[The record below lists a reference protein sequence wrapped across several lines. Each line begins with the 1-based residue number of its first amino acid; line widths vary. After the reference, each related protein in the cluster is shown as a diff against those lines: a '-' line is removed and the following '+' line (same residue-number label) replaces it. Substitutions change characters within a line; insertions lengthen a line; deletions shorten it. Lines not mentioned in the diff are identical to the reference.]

1 MRKLLIAAACAISL
15 ILLTLPIIH
24 YFKTKT
30 NEKEMAI
37 EECVKACREA
47 LISGKELSNGPCLLD
62 PIPNLKNWVCDVA
75 HSPRQPIDNLPENQ
89 CSSFRE
95 KRASHFVE
103 VDLACNFIRA
113 I

>member
-1 MRKLLIAAACAISL
+1 MRRLLIVAACAISL

-24 YFKTKT
+24 YSRTKT

-47 LISGKELSNGPCLLD
+47 LISGKDLSSGPCLLN

-75 HSPRQPIDNLPENQ
+75 HSPRQEIDNLPENQ
-89 CSSFRE
+89 CPLFRE
-95 KRASHFVE
+95 GKASHFVE